1 MSQNNS
7 NTTDSSRQQRLKI
20 LGQDEIDTLFRRPC
34 FTYEEREQYF
44 TLSSTEQGVLDE
56 LKTTKSKI
64 AFILQ
69 LGYFKARRMFFAFT
83 PNDVATDM
91 KYVAERCFSYTTK
104 ADCAVTKITRLKH
117 QRLILG
123 LCKYKSCDDNDRQQ
137 LEAKA
142 REAATVSGKP
152 IYVFRQI
159 LHFLSERRIVSPA
172 YSSLQDM
179 IGKILTDEQ
188 NRMAEI
194 LREQLKPSEIQDMQ
208 DLLNDTSGL
217 HAITQ
222 LKHEPK
228 DFSAT
233 ELKHEVE
240 RGERIRDLYR
250 LSQRVLP
257 ALQISN
263 ESIKYYASLVGYYSA
278 FRLKRLESWNVCIY
292 LLCFIHYRY
301 QRHYDNLIAGFIFY
315 VRKFIDEAKAVATD
329 RVYEHRV
336 EANQNLHKAA
346 QVLKLFTTTDEI
358 AKDASFHEVQAKA
371 FAILERDK
379 LDHVAEYITTQV
391 SFDKTAFQWEHIEK
405 LGFQFKRYLRP
416 VLSSTDFKGAPA
428 QTRLIEGIDF
438 LKNVFAKSR
447 PLGQYP
453 INKIPVDFMSG
464 NIMNYLYAIDKNR
477 QKQLIPDRYEFYI
490 CRLLRDRL
498 EAGDIYCHDSIRF
511 RSFEDDL
518 IDDKTWCNDKE
529 KLIERAELPILKL
542 PVEEHLAGLEK
553 ELEDRIAKVNKRIED
568 GENKYVKIKKN
579 GGDRGW
585 SLRYPGDKD
594 EINHPVFDNLKQVSI
609 GSVLYFVNQ
618 RCKFMG
624 AFEHVLD
631 RYVKT
636 DIDERAIF
644 ASLLAWGTNTGLGRM
659 GQISDID
666 YNLLAST
673 SDNFIRLETL
683 REANDMVTNAI
694 SKQPIFHEY
703 DINNVV
709 HSSSD
714 GQKFEAGLSTINA
727 RYSPKYFGLKKGV
740 VAYTLV
746 ANHIPVNARIIG
758 ANEHES
764 HYVFD
769 ILFNNTSKIQSDI
782 HSTDTHGSNE
792 VNFAILDMFGYQ
804 FAPRYK
810 DIVGTVSTSLYGF
823 KHPSHYDGLL
833 KPVRKL
839 RKDLIIDDWDGIARI
854 MVSLALKST
863 TQSIITGKLSAYARK
878 NKTRTAL
885 WEYDNIIRSLYLLR
899 FIDEPPLRRN
909 IQLALN
915 RGESY
920 NKLRKAVAFANFG
933 KLRFK
938 TELEQQIWQK
948 CSRLI
953 TNCII
958 FYNATILSTLLTHRQ
973 NIGDKEGIALL
984 KRVSLVAWQHI
995 NLHGRYEFTKS
1006 QDIIDMQEIIRELVK
1021 SSVKGKLGV

>member
-1 MSQNNS
+1 MSQNRS
-7 NTTDSSRQQRLKI
+7 NTTDGSKQQRLNI

-34 FTYEEREQYF
+34 FTDEEREQYF
-44 TLSSTEQGVLDE
+44 TLSSTEQEVLDE

-83 PNDVATDM
+83 ANDVATDM
-91 KYVAERCFSYTTK
+91 KYVAERCISYTAK
-104 ADCAVTKITRLKH
+104 PDCAVTKITRLKH
-117 QRLILG
+117 QRLILA
-123 LCKYKSCDDNDRQQ
+123 LCKYKSCDDNDRQL

-152 IYVFRQI
+152 IYIFRQI

-188 NRMAEI
+188 NRLAEI
-194 LREQLKPSEIQDMQ
+194 LREQLKPSEIISLK
-208 DLLNDTSGL
+208 DLLDDTLGL

-222 LKHEPK
+222 LKREPS
-228 DFSAT
+228 DFSAK
-233 ELKHEVE
+233 EIKREVE

-250 LSQRVLP
+250 LSKRVLP
-257 ALQISN
+257 ALKISN

-278 FRLKRLESWNVCIY
+278 FRLKRLETWNVYIY
-292 LLCFIHYRY
+292 LLCFIHHRY

-315 VRKFIDEAKAVATD
+315 VRKFSDEAKVAAKD

-336 EANQNLHKAA
+336 EANQNLQKAA
-346 QVLKLFTTTDEI
+346 QVLKLFTMTDEI
-358 AKDASFHEVQAKA
+358 AKATSFHEVQAKA
-371 FAILERDK
+371 FTILERDK

-391 SFDKTAFQWEHIEK
+391 GFDKTAFQWEHIEK
-405 LGFQFKRYLRP
+405 LGLQFKRYLRP

-428 QTRLIEGIDF
+428 QTRLIEAIDF
-438 LKNVFAKSR
+438 LKTAFAKSR
-447 PLGQYP
+447 PLSQYP
-453 INKIPVDFMSG
+453 INKIPVDFISG
-464 NIMNYLYAIDKNR
+464 NIKNYLYTRDKN
-477 QKQLIPDRYEFYI
+477 KLKHPDRYEFYI

-498 EAGDIYCHDSIRF
+498 EAGDIHCRDSIRF
-511 RSFEDDL
+511 RSFEDDI
-518 IDDKTWCNDKE
+518 IDDKTWCNDKDE
-529 KLIERAELPILKL
+529 LIERAELPILKL
-542 PVEEHLAGLEK
+542 PITEHLADLEK
-553 ELEDRIAKVNKRIED
+553 EFEDRITKVNKRIAN
-568 GENKYVKIKKN
+568 GENEYVKIKKN
-579 GGDRGW
+579 RGNQSW

-594 EINHPVFDNLKQVSI
+594 EINHPFFDSLKQVGI

-618 RCKFMG
+618 RCRFMD
-624 AFEHVLD
+624 AFEHLLD

-636 DIDERAIF
+636 QIDERAIF
-644 ASLLAWGTNTGLGRM
+644 AGLLAWGTNTGLGRM
-659 GQISDID
+659 GQISDIS
-666 YNLLAST
+666 YNILAAT

-694 SKQPIFHEY
+694 SEQPIFHEY

-714 GQKFEAGLSTINA
+714 GQKFETGLSTINA
-727 RYSPKYFGLKKGV
+727 RHSPKYFGLKKGV

-764 HYVFD
+764 HFVFD
-769 ILFNNTSKIQSDI
+769 ILFNNTSKIQPDI
-782 HSTDTHGSNE
+782 HSTDTHGSNQ
-792 VNFAILDMFGYQ
+792 VNFAILNMFGYQ

-839 RKDLIIDDWDGIARI
+839 RKDLIIDEWDGIARI
-854 MVSLALKST
+854 MISLALKST

-920 NKLRKAVAFANFG
+920 HKLRKAVAFANFG

-938 TELEQQIWQK
+938 TEFEQQIWQE

-958 FYNATILSTLLTHRQ
+958 FYNATILSTLLAHKQ
-973 NIGDKEGIALL
+973 NIGDTEGIALL
-984 KRVSLVAWQHI
+984 KKISLVAWQHI

-1006 QDIIDMQEIIRELVK
+1006 QDVINMQEIILELIK
-1021 SSVKGKLGV
+1021 SSSKEKN